1 MQGYYSFIS
10 AIHVVFSLPCLF
22 TYLLIHLDKVDLYL
36 GAVSGELI
44 SIKPSFF
51 IIHFY
56 LMFWVGY
63 RRCLLTYL
71 FQMNRLL
78 NTRAGLSH

>member
-1 MQGYYSFIS
+1 MGNIFVKLCTCLQKNNSADMQGSYLFIS

-44 SIKPSFF
+44 SIEPSFF
-51 IIHFY
+51 IIHSY
-56 LMFWVGY
+56 LMFWVG
-63 RRCLLTYL
+63 
-71 FQMNRLL
+71 
-78 NTRAGLSH
+78 